1 LSQSGYEQLA
11 RSRKLQV
18 IGTIFGGDPGYVRAL
33 GADWVIDTKSQHL
46 AELSIGPTS
55 WSIRLAAK
63 IRISCSG
70 C

>member
-55 WSIRLAAK
+55 
-63 IRISCSG
+63 
-70 C
+70 